1 MHAGFFFIICVS
13 VDSLKTQSVYVS
25 SSIFSSVNYGKKP
38 IISHLFPTKS
48 GFMIVYDYRMRVGK
62 RKDVLYV
69 FILVVILS
77 KFPQLWQK

>member
-1 MHAGFFFIICVS
+1 
-13 VDSLKTQSVYVS
+13 
-25 SSIFSSVNYGKKP
+25 
-38 IISHLFPTKS
+38 
-48 GFMIVYDYRMRVGK
+48 MIVYDYRMRVGK